1 MAEVPLKSPPGAA
14 VSRRPGE
21 VATIRIATAI
31 VLLVS
36 YEGIARS
43 GLLYKDVVPSLLSIA
58 RALLTWVT
66 TGDSYRHL
74 GVSAFEITIGFGIGT
89 LAGVSLGVA
98 FGLWRLLGEVLD
110 PWTHYLAPA
119 PKIIFFPVLILFF
132 GDGIGSKIAMGA
144 IGAFFPVVIA
154 TYAGMR
160 LVPSV
165 RVKVARSFQASTWQM
180 VRLIYA
186 PSLVVVVLG
195 AMRIG
200 LGAAIIG
207 TLLAEI
213 KMSRA
218 GLGYLIVQDYSFLRV
233 PEMYSL
239 LIVIM
244 AIALAA
250 NAGMAYLGRR
260 FGRN

>member
-1 MAEVPLKSPPGAA
+1 MAEIPVK
-14 VSRRPGE
+14 RRGTLDD
-21 VATIRIATAI
+21 VTKIRIATAI
-31 VLLVS
+31 VLFAL

-43 GLLYKDVVPSLLSIA
+43 GLLYKDVVPSLLAIA
-58 RALLTWVT
+58 QALLAWVS

-74 GVSAFEITIGFGIGT
+74 GVSAFEIAAGFGIGT
-89 LAGVSLGVA
+89 LAGVALGVA

-119 PKIIFFPVLILFF
+119 PKIIFFPVLVLFF
-132 GDGIGSKIAMGA
+132 GDGMGSKMAMGA
-144 IGAFFPVVIA
+144 IGAFFPVVVA

-180 VRLIYA
+180 VKLIYA
-186 PSLVVVVLG
+186 PSLVVVVIG

-200 LGAAIIG
+200 LGASIIG

-239 LIVIM
+239 LIVVM
-244 AIALAA
+244 VIALAA
-250 NAGMAYLGRR
+250 NAGMAWLGKRLGR
-260 FGRN
+260 G